1 MRKSEEVYKRLRT
14 YESNLDRV
22 RDIQRKQVIKQAIL
36 ELSWILGEES
46 NIKFEK

>member
-1 MRKSEEVYKRLRT
+1 MRKSEEVYKRLRN